1 MVEYL
6 TQTLISGLIGFQ
18 LVLLLII
25 LSNIWITHHIR
36 RHSPPAQYP
45 EVSILV
51 PARDEE
57 RGIARCVESLLAQD
71 YPSFEVIVLD
81 DQSSDATREILE
93 KIAVVEPRLRV
104 LEGEP
109 PSAHQMGKSWACTQL
124 ARQAKG
130 ELLFFT
136 DADTV
141 ARPGLLKTIVTVLSG
156 EQADLV
162 TGFPR
167 QEVCTWGERAL
178 VPFFSWASL
187 SFVPLALAYK
197 LQWPGLAIAV
207 GQVMLFRRE
216 AYLEIGGHER
226 VISSV
231 VDDISLTQKII
242 EKKLRWRVAHVSDL
256 ISCRMYR
263 SSREAIDGFTKN
275 LFAAFGH
282 RLLPFLFVFLWL
294 FVIFWEPLVVAGLM
308 LVGRA
313 DGAQPA
319 AVAVTIALSML
330 VWLIPY
336 LEMGVPFY
344 LAFLYPFTIL
354 ANMGVAFRSLFHSLA
369 GRTTWKG
376 RVIRKPQWK
385 WF

>member
-294 FVIFWEPLVVAGLM
+294 FVMFWEPLVVAGLM
-308 LVGRA
+308 LAGRA
-313 DGAQPA
+313 EGAQPA

>member
-18 LVLLLII
+18 SVLLLII

-93 KIAVVEPRLRV
+93 KIAVAEPRLRV
-104 LEGEP
+104 LEGKP
-109 PSAHQMGKSWACTQL
+109 PSANQMGKNWACTQL

-216 AYLEIGGHER
+216 AYLEIGGHEC

-256 ISCRMYR
+256 ISCRMYH

-294 FVIFWEPLVVAGLM
+294 FVMFWEPLVLAALMVA
-308 LVGRA
+308 GRA
-313 DGAQPA
+313 DQTQPA
-319 AVAVTIALSML
+319 AVAAAIGLSLL

-354 ANMGVAFRSLFHSLA
+354 ANISVAFRSLFYSLA

>member
-294 FVIFWEPLVVAGLM
+294 FVMFWEPLVVAGLM

>member
-93 KIAVVEPRLRV
+93 KIAVAEPRLRV
-104 LEGEP
+104 LEGKP
-109 PSAHQMGKSWACTQL
+109 PSANQMGKNWACTQL

-197 LQWPGLAIAV
+197 LQWLGLAIAV

-216 AYLEIGGHER
+216 AYLEIGGHEC

-256 ISCRMYR
+256 ISCRMYH

-294 FVIFWEPLVVAGLM
+294 LVMFWEPLIVAGLM
-308 LVGRA
+308 VAGRA
-313 DGAQPA
+313 DQTQPA
-319 AVAVTIALSML
+319 AVAAAIGLSLL

-336 LEMGVPFY
+336 LEIGVPFY

-354 ANMGVAFRSLFHSLA
+354 ANIGVAFRSLFHSLT

>member
-18 LVLLLII
+18 SVLLLII

-93 KIAVVEPRLRV
+93 KIAVAEPRLRV
-104 LEGEP
+104 LEGKP
-109 PSAHQMGKSWACTQL
+109 PSANQMGKNWACTQL

-216 AYLEIGGHER
+216 AYLEIGGHEC

-242 EKKLRWRVAHVSDL
+242 EKKLRWRVVHVSDL

-294 FVIFWEPLVVAGLM
+294 FVMFWEPLVLAALMVA
-308 LVGRA
+308 GRA
-313 DGAQPA
+313 DQTQPA
-319 AVAVTIALSML
+319 AVAAAIGLSLL

-354 ANMGVAFRSLFHSLA
+354 ANISVAFRSLFYSLA

>member
-93 KIAVVEPRLRV
+93 KIAVAEPRLRV
-104 LEGEP
+104 LEGKP
-109 PSAHQMGKSWACTQL
+109 PSANQMGKNWACTQL

-141 ARPGLLKTIVTVLSG
+141 ARPDLLKIIVTVLSG
-156 EQADLV
+156 KQADLL
-162 TGFPR
+162 TGLPR
-167 QEVCTWGERAL
+167 QELCNWGERAL
-178 VPFFSWASL
+178 VPIFSWASL

-216 AYLEIGGHER
+216 AYLEIGGHEGI
-226 VISSV
+226 ISSV

-256 ISCRMYR
+256 ISCRMYH

-294 FVIFWEPLVVAGLM
+294 LVMFWEPLVVAGLM
-308 LVGRA
+308 LAGRA

-319 AVAVTIALSML
+319 AVVAAFALSVL

-354 ANMGVAFRSLFHSLA
+354 ANIGVAFRSLFHSLT

-376 RVIRKPQWK
+376 RVIRKTQWK

>member
-18 LVLLLII
+18 SVLLLII

-93 KIAVVEPRLRV
+93 KIAVAEPRLRV
-104 LEGEP
+104 LEGKP
-109 PSAHQMGKSWACTQL
+109 PSANQMGKNWACTQL

-156 EQADLV
+156 EQADLL

-187 SFVPLALAYK
+187 SFLPLPLAYK
-197 LQWPGLAIAV
+197 LQWPALSIAV

-216 AYLEIGGHER
+216 AYLEIGGHEGI
-226 VISSV
+226 ISSV

-242 EKKLRWRVAHVSDL
+242 EKKLRWRVVHVSDL

-294 FVIFWEPLVVAGLM
+294 FVMFWEPLVVAGLM
-308 LVGRA
+308 LAGRA

-319 AVAVTIALSML
+319 AVVAAIALSVL

-336 LEMGVPFY
+336 LEIGVPFY

-354 ANMGVAFRSLFHSLA
+354 ANIGVAFRSLFHSLT

-376 RVIRKPQWK
+376 RVIRKTQWK

>member
-109 PSAHQMGKSWACTQL
+109 PSAQQMGKSWACTQL

-294 FVIFWEPLVVAGLM
+294 FVMFWEPLVVAGLM

>member
-93 KIAVVEPRLRV
+93 KIAVAEPRLRV
-104 LEGEP
+104 LEGKP
-109 PSAHQMGKSWACTQL
+109 PSAHQMGKNWACTQL

-294 FVIFWEPLVVAGLM
+294 FVMFWEPLVVAGLM

>member
-256 ISCRMYR
+256 ISCRMYH

-294 FVIFWEPLVVAGLM
+294 FVMFWEPLVVAGLM